1 MRNFYEA
8 AFDANIAYKTCFL
21 KKILHLFLYPCMG
34 FCNVLKQLQSVCII
48 FDNLPLNTT
57 FSCTCLYVRPSVY
70 FVCLLVSLSV
80 LSTLFSSL
88 TISSYLFWAKYSHFE
103 CHTPET
109 LTRHTHTLSTR
120 NNI

>member
-1 MRNFYEA
+1 MKLPLTQTLRTKH
-8 AFDANIAYKTCFL
+8 AFLRKYYIF
-21 KKILHLFLYPCMG
+21 FLYPCMG

-48 FDNLPLNTT
+48 FENLPLNTNL
-57 FSCTCLYVRPSVY
+57 FMY
-70 FVCLLVSLSV
+70 LSV
-80 LSTLFSSL
+80 CPSICLFCLSARQSVCFVYPLFFTNYFIL
-88 TISSYLFWAKYSHFE
+88 FILFWAKYSHFE